1 MQARQSLEIRQQQ
14 SLALTPQL
22 QQSIRFL
29 QLSTHDLDQEI
40 SQALMENPLLER
52 EDDFAAEGESVPQ
65 ATEVPEQD
73 ALPSLMEW
81 PSRSPLREDDDTRLE
96 APQEDTLR
104 DHLLRQLHATH
115 AQAQERALV
124 TLLIDDLDDNG
135 YLSMSMEEIV
145 DWLPPE
151 LGIEADDM
159 LCALRLLQSFDPLGV
174 GARTLS
180 ECLALQLRQA
190 DAPTEVL
197 ACAHQIVASHLDMLA
212 SGNTARLA
220 ASLGCGRELVQAA
233 HALILRLEP
242 KPARNWSSNV
252 AEYIRPD
259 ILVRKVR
266 GRWEA
271 LLNSAALPRL
281 SVNRQY
287 EAWLDQAGADQAMRQ
302 QLQQA
307 HGLIRSLQQR
317 GSTILRVAREI
328 VLRQPEVFEYGMDRL
343 RPMRLRDIA
352 GALEM
357 HESTIS
363 RATKRKYAQTPWGV
377 VELNTF
383 FDTAVGSDGDDAAS
397 ARSVRGRIA
406 RMIAEEPVGSP
417 LSDGRIAELLEAEG
431 IRIAR
436 RTVAKYREMEGIETA
451 QRRKARAAVTA

>member
-1 MQARQSLEIRQQQ
+1 AAPSSVLFFFFQAEDGIR
-14 SLALTPQL
+14 
-22 QQSIRFL
+22 
-29 QLSTHDLDQEI
+29 
-40 SQALMENPLLER
+40 
-52 EDDFAAEGESVPQ
+52 DFHVTGVQ
-65 ATEVPEQD
+65 RV
-73 ALPSLMEW
+73 LF
-81 PSRSPLREDDDTRLE
+81 RS
-96 APQEDTLR
+96 
-104 DHLLRQLHATH
+104 
-115 AQAQERALV
+115 
-124 TLLIDDLDDNG
+124 
-135 YLSMSMEEIV
+135 
-145 DWLPPE
+145 
-151 LGIEADDM
+151 
-159 LCALRLLQSFDPLGV
+159 
-174 GARTLS
+174 TLS

-287 EAWLDQAGADQAMRQ
+287 EAWLDQAEADQAMRQ

-328 VLRQPEVFEYGMDRL
+328 VLRQPEVFEYGMD
-343 RPMRLRDIA
+343 
-352 GALEM
+352 
-357 HESTIS
+357 
-363 RATKRKYAQTPWGV
+363 
-377 VELNTF
+377 
-383 FDTAVGSDGDDAAS
+383 
-397 ARSVRGRIA
+397 
-406 RMIAEEPVGSP
+406 
-417 LSDGRIAELLEAEG
+417 
-431 IRIAR
+431 
-436 RTVAKYREMEGIETA
+436 
-451 QRRKARAAVTA
+451 